1 MNKIIGWIKH
11 QTIWFLT
18 RLITLFGAVSTRLAT
33 CTSQTTLA
41 VAQVATNPTNQ
52 LATVEAASFVAN
64 LFYQGANDPFPTHGA
79 GGELGK
85 SKSCSIE
92 KRAKTFWR
100 SDYKNY
106 S

>member
-18 RLITLFGAVSTRLAT
+18 GLITLFGAVSTRLAT
-33 CTSQTTLA
+33 CTSQTTLT

-64 LFYQGANDPFPTHGA
+64 LFYQGADDPFPTHGA
-79 GGELGK
+79 GGEFGK
-85 SKSCSIE
+85 ASHVVLKKGKNFLA
-92 KRAKTFWR
+92 KRLQKL
-100 SDYKNY
+100 
-106 S
+106 